1 MTKSGVHTNGD
12 SAMRN
17 RWWVGLG
24 LAAAA
29 VVLAACGS
37 TASPADPAS
46 HPPSSAGLANAR
58 ASSAVIKTMHTSEGT
73 VLVNA
78 HGFTLYWFAR
88 DTPAKSRC
96 NGSCATYWPP
106 VIGKPVAAAG
116 TVLPHGFGTIKRA
129 DGQTQATYDGHPLYT
144 YTGDTAA
151 GQLNGNGLNASGG
164 LWWAV
169 SPSGA
174 VLRAHHAKRR
184 AHPHPSP
191 SSSSSGGGG
200 GSW

>member
-1 MTKSGVHTNGD
+1 
-12 SAMRN
+12 MRN
-17 RWWVGLG
+17 RWWVSPG

-29 VVLAACGS
+29 VLLAACGS
-37 TASPADPAS
+37 TSPTDPATSSPA
-46 HPPSSAGLANAR
+46 PSSAGLANAR
-58 ASSAVIKTMHTSEGT
+58 VGSVVIKTMRTSKGA

-96 NGSCATYWPP
+96 NGSCARYWPP
-106 VIGKPVAAAG
+106 VIGRAVAAAG

-129 DGQTQATYDGHPLYT
+129 DGQTQATYDGHPLYA
-144 YTGDTAA
+144 YSGDTAA

-174 VLRAHHAKRR
+174 TLRPHHKRR
-184 AHPHPSP
+184 PHPSP
-191 SSSSSGGGG
+191 TSSSSGGGG
-200 GSW
+200 GW